1 MKLILAVLLLFVAC
15 SETVTDEPIMRARKD
30 TTDNLSVSVDTTI
43 KEFVINIDVNKYG
56 SNKQDNRGN

>member
-1 MKLILAVLLLFVAC
+1 MKLILSVLLLFVAC

-56 SNKQDNRGN
+56 SNKQNN

>member
-56 SNKQDNRGN
+56 SNKQNN